1 MSGDSVYGDKYE
13 GDNVHGN
20 KSETFITYEINHI
33 DLDIG
38 ILTNILQTNPT
49 IIKES
54 LSKLNTSLSISN
66 PDERTIPIDEKNLKN
81 GLKEFY
87 DNFIKRNEQKL
98 AALDDFFQE
107 EDYVDEIEEA
117 SDSIRLFIFT
127 YANRNSNVLE
137 PMIFNTIIQE
147 HIKNIEEYNEKNIM
161 KLVIYY
167 LYRYCYIGAKDV

>member
-1 MSGDSVYGDKYE
+1 MSGDNVYGNKYE

-54 LSKLNTSLSISN
+54 LSKLNTSPSISS

-137 PMIFNTIIQE
+137 PMIFNMIIQE
-147 HIKNIEEYNEKNIM
+147 HIKNIDEYNEKNIM